1 MSGLSLQRRG
11 LPHVGDGEVFEGHE
25 VGGVMGDPHLALPLP
40 PHPPLPRRHRLRISP
55 QAALGIPGPAFKL
68 RQREPPAIPPRGV
81 SSSYIAVPPLPA
93 SLSQGRSSPVVYFL
107 CPVEEMCVSCP
118 PLVKPRRSV
127 SLLTQDGGSSGV
139 TSFPAPSASMT
150 PCALDKRPQ
159 GRRQDSRSLD
169 VRL

>member
-1 MSGLSLQRRG
+1 MADPFAPKDLVSLDELATSTMWETSALVELLERKAILTKQ
-11 LPHVGDGEVFEGHE
+11 EV
-25 VGGVMGDPHLALPLP
+25 LAM
-40 PHPPLPRRHRLRISP
+40 I
-55 QAALGIPGPAFKL
+55 QEL
-68 RQREPPAIPPRGV
+68 RQREPTAIPPRGV

-118 PLVKPRRSV
+118 PVVKPRRSV
-127 SLLTQDGGSSGV
+127 SLLTPDGGSSGV
-139 TSFPAPSASMT
+139 TSFPAPSASMP

-159 GRRQDSRSLD
+159 GRRQDSPSLD